1 MPQAGAAAQFPKFP
15 RGEYQ
20 PASRLPSAR
29 SMPWCANSRATL
41 FRRPALS
48 STTITIVRCAIISVP
63 SPLGVDGPKG
73 VGQPLIWINGT
84 QTTIDPQRV
93 GRESRS
99 RAIGRRVSLPSR
111 RSRDRK
117 PAKELFWQLPIEW
130 VRQRLRGGVLPC
142 TFTHTGT
149 KAALGIST

>member
-1 MPQAGAAAQFPKFP
+1 MTVVGTFETCRPTL
-15 RGEYQ
+15 RMS
-20 PASRLPSAR
+20 ASRGTEHGQND
-29 SMPWCANSRATL
+29 AN
-41 FRRPALS
+41 
-48 STTITIVRCAIISVP
+48 
-63 SPLGVDGPKG
+63 
-73 VGQPLIWINGT
+73 
-84 QTTIDPQRV
+84 DPQRV

-99 RAIGRRVSLPSR
+99 RAIGRRVSWPSR

-149 KAALGIST
+149 KAAPGIST